1 VANKSGSGQVRFDQ
15 VSGLLELTRW
25 QGRGIRRDFSAGPG
39 LMENCYSAVE
49 LGLPPDFV
57 SSSLCVLELHSAH
70 MGASTAMVRAEFPSV
85 YEHMRQNERRNT
97 ASLLKIRH
105 LIEGVGL
112 DPGQVLLL
120 GECAVLLGLYGSLAA
135 FEARTWAIGLPASAV
150 TDEGSVV
157 EKAISAD
164 SHEIHFGR
172 MGRLEPMLGDLSL
185 QVTAQGCGDWKV
197 PDLRLLTVI
206 LAARV
211 GDPEARPDSPAW
223 AQLAVALKGKKDEIS
238 VDSMLDLADELEI
251 SARVHRGLFIVRTL
265 FPELSR
271 RIPVQRLSVPAWERV
286 ALRVAANKLVRSV
299 VEEDD

>member
-1 VANKSGSGQVRFDQ
+1 MAKKSGSGQVRFDQ

-25 QGRGIRRDFSAGPG
+25 QGRGLRHDFSAGPG

-57 SSSLCVLELHSAH
+57 SSSVCVLESHSTQ
-70 MGASTAMVRAEFPSV
+70 MGASTAMVRAEFPGV
-85 YEHMRQNERRNT
+85 YAHMRQNERRN
-97 ASLLKIRH
+97 AAALLKIRD
-105 LIEGVGL
+105 LIEGIGL

-120 GECAVLLGLYGSLAA
+120 GECAVLLSLYGSLAA
-135 FEARTWAIGLPASAV
+135 FEARTWAVGLPANAV
-150 TDEGSVV
+150 TDEESVV
-157 EKAISAD
+157 EKAIKAD

-172 MGRLEPMLGDLSL
+172 MGRLEPRVRDLSL
-185 QVTAQGCGDWKV
+185 LVAARGCGDWKV
-197 PDLRLLTVI
+197 PDLRLLTVL

-238 VDSMLDLADELEI
+238 VDSVLDLADELEL
-251 SARVHRGLFIVRTL
+251 SARVQRGLLIVRNL

-271 RIPVQRLSVPAWERV
+271 RIPSQRLAVPAWERV
-286 ALRVAANKLVRSV
+286 ALRVAANKLVKSV
-299 VEEDD
+299 VEEE